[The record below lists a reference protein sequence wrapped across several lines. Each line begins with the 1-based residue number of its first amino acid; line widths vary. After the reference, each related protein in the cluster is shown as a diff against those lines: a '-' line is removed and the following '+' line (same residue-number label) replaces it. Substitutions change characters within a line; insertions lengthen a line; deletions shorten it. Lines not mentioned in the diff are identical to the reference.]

1 MQSIALPKKIEF
13 KKSGKDSNQAE
24 VIIEPCYPGYGTT
37 IGNSLRRVLLSSLRG
52 AAVVGVK
59 IKGANHEFM
68 TLPHIKED
76 VLEIILNLKQL
87 RVKLYGEEPVKLEL
101 EVAGEKEVKAS
112 DIKKNSQAEIAN
124 PDLFLARI
132 TDMAGNLNMEIFVA
146 PGRGYETI
154 ESRERTEKH
163 EIGYIE
169 MDSLFSPVLAVSID
183 IENVRVGK
191 MTNWEKLILNIKTDG
206 TITPEEALKQATEV
220 LIDQF
225 GSIMSLAK
233 GEKVE
238 EEAGEEKEE
247 IKEEIIAKE
256 ELTEKEESGVDE
268 PKKKRGRPRKNE

>member
-124 PDLFLARI
+124 SDLFLAHI

-225 GSIMSLAK
+225 GSIMSLAR
-233 GEKVE
+233 GEKAVE
-238 EEAGEEKEE
+238 EAVEEKEE

-256 ELTEKEESGVDE
+256 ELTEKEESGADE
-268 PKKKRGRPRKNE
+268 PKKRRGRPKKNE